1 MMDTIGRYKVHE
13 QIGTGGMGDVY
24 RARDLQHGRLVAIK
38 VLPRS
43 IAGHAAT
50 RERFLADALTAA
62 ALSHPNVAQLYEIG
76 DGDPLFVAF
85 DFVPGETLEK
95 TLGGGSISPRQAID
109 LAAELADALGEG
121 HAQGVI
127 HGDVSASNVI
137 VTPTGHA
144 KLIDYG
150 LTAWTAAGGA
160 RRASDESADIF
171 SLGALLFEMLTG
183 EAPAAERAV
192 AVAPSAI
199 NPSSPPELDVIVL
212 KALDANSDR
221 RYESAST
228 MAAELRAVG
237 AVLDVRSDA
246 TATDGAGAATPD
258 TRLGTA
264 AWITAAAI
272 LGGLALAWITWH
284 R

>member
-1 MMDTIGRYKVHE
+1 
-13 QIGTGGMGDVY
+13 MGEVY

-50 RERFLADALTAA
+50 RERFLTDARTAA
-62 ALSHPNVAQLYEIG
+62 ALSHPNVAELYEIG
-76 DGDPLFVAF
+76 EGDPLFVAF
-85 DFVPGETLEK
+85 DFVPGETLAK
-95 TLGGGSISPRQAID
+95 TLGGRAISPRQAID
-109 LAAELADALGEG
+109 FTAELADALGEG
-121 HAQGVI
+121 HALGVV

-150 LTAWTAAGGA
+150 LTAWTTAGGA

-199 NPSSPPELDVIVL
+199 NQSSPPELDAIVV

-221 RYESAST
+221 RYASAST
-228 MAAELRAVG
+228 MAAELRAIG
-237 AVLDVRSDA
+237 AVLDVRNDA
-246 TATDGAGAATPD
+246 TEVDRVGAATAG
-258 TRLGTA
+258 TRLGAA
-264 AWITAAAI
+264 AWITAAVI